1 MPPHRI
7 VQEARF
13 KKIFTRSDFLV
24 CVTPLLTRLCT
35 IFGFDSVLAPPF
47 SYPPPLPPPP
57 PSPLYLTLPSFS
69 SSSCYPPP
77 PPLLPPF
84 ACSYIE
90 RAKFQDAQFKEVTV
104 KVAASSRPCAAPL
117 TQLLQDVDDTAGP
130 LFANAKDYAL
140 VSVSRPF
147 LRACSGKLYS
157 VKQRVL
163 EEQLSALTAKDE
175 DGEMT

>member
-1 MPPHRI
+1 LFLTACSLR
-7 VQEARF
+7 
-13 KKIFTRSDFLV
+13 RS
-24 CVTPLLTRLCT
+24 LTRHHFL
-35 IFGFDSVLAPPF
+35 
-47 SYPPPLPPPP
+47 
-57 PSPLYLTLPSFS
+57 
-69 SSSCYPPP
+69 
-77 PPLLPPF
+77 PLLPPF